1 MERSTDQNAF
11 VNSKLVD
18 ENATQFQREQSERLA
33 ALRDPI
39 GTNLLNAAIN
49 EFLFLN
55 ENMSSNEAENYLKT
69 STVVH
74 KLLDAILTAEENS
87 TKEDIVFRLQEVRE
101 IHRQSPF
108 FVRTQDWPRGYAG
121 DFETIEYIINGEN
134 KSAPYSMG
142 YYLESIILNSPIVQQ
157 HRNKVSHQAQ
167 LILNKAL
174 DLDSAKVLS
183 IGCGGS
189 ADLRQIQKVLKRT
202 DVQVTLF
209 DMDEGALACS
219 AEKLEPIKDKCNL
232 IQGNLLRLVKKIDE
246 KFDLIVIGGVFDYL
260 TDKTIVSVLKK
271 IYNENLADGGEI
283 FFTNIAKGN
292 PYRLWMEYC
301 FNWELIER
309 TSEGLQR
316 IYNESDLENSE
327 LSIVKEETGLTY
339 LAKISHKYKY
349 PLYG

>member
-1 MERSTDQNAF
+1 MENSIDRKTF

-18 ENATQFQREQSERLA
+18 ENATQFQKDQSERLA
-33 ALRDPI
+33 ILRDPI
-39 GTNLLNAAIN
+39 GTTLLNAAIN

-55 ENMSSNEAENYLKT
+55 ENLSSNEAENYLKT
-69 STVVH
+69 ATAIH

-87 TKEDIVFRLQEVRE
+87 SKEDIIYRLQEVRAV
-101 IHRQSPF
+101 HRQSPF

-134 KSAPYSMG
+134 KSAAYSLG

-174 DLDSAKVLS
+174 EVNNAKVLS

-189 ADLRQIQKVLKRT
+189 ADLRQIQNVLQRT
-202 DVQVTLF
+202 DVQITLF

-219 AEKLEPIKDKCNL
+219 AEKLTPIKEKCHL
-232 IQGNLLRLVKKIDE
+232 VQGNLIRLVKKIEE

-271 IYNENLADGGEI
+271 IYNENLKDGGEI

-292 PYRLWMEYC
+292 PYRVWMEYC

-309 TSEGLQR
+309 TKEGLED
-316 IYNESDLENSE
+316 IYRESDLENSE
-327 LSIVKEETGLTY
+327 IFIQKEETGLTY
-339 LAKISHKYKY
+339 LARVSNKNKY